1 MAWPWRDLLFLHGHI
16 TDLELARRLA
26 ALPPAQLPSSS
37 SHHVMAPGKPAHR
50 AIVVLRRCLGI
61 GDGDVRTQ

>member
-26 ALPPAQLPSSS
+26 ALSPEQLPSCSNP
-37 SHHVMAPGKPAHR
+37 HAMASEKLAR
-50 AIVVLRRCLGI
+50 RTFVALRRCLGI
-61 GDGDVRTQ
+61 GDGEVRTQ